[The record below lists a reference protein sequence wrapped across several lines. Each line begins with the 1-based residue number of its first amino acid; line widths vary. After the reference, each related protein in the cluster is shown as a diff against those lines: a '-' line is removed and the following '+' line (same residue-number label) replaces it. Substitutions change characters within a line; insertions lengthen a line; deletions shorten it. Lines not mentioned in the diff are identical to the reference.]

1 LKRASGVLMPI
12 FSLPSKYGI
21 GTFSKEAYDFID
33 WLKLSGQSYWQI
45 LPLGQT
51 GFGDSPYQS
60 FSSFAGNPYFIPLEN
75 LIKDGLLNES
85 EIIDID
91 FGDNQE
97 YIDYEKLYKERYR
110 VLNIAYSRFEPDKE
124 YADFT
129 NQNADWLDDY
139 ALFMTIKAMNND
151 APFYKLDEKIINRDK
166 KTLEE
171 IKLLY
176 KDKIGFFKFLQF
188 EFFKEWNKLKKYAND
203 NGIKIIGD
211 IPIYVSY
218 DSVDVWSSPYLFC
231 LDEKLRPKKVA
242 GCPPD
247 SFAPKGQLWGN
258 PIYDW
263 ESHKKDDFSWWI
275 KRFSHALKM
284 YDIVRIDHFR
294 GFSEYYEIPYG
305 ENTAENGEW
314 KKGPGIKLFNSL
326 SGILNPD
333 NVIAEDLGFITD
345 SVRDLIKA
353 TGFPGMKII
362 EFGFDKRD
370 SDPKNTHLP
379 NNYNRNSAVYT
390 STHDN
395 QTLISWYNAIESEE
409 KVNLRRYLADYNTDD
424 SKINI
429 PLISLCMRSVAD
441 TSIIP
446 IWDILGLTDKARINI
461 PGTDKNNWRWRL
473 KEIPSFEIADK
484 LNTMTKTFGR

>member
-1 LKRASGVLMPI
+1 MKRASGVLMPV

-21 GTFSKEAYDFID
+21 GSFSKEAYDFVD
-33 WLKLSGQSYWQI
+33 WLKIAGQSYWQI

-75 LIKDGLLNES
+75 LIKDGLLKDS
-85 EIIDID
+85 EIKDVD
-91 FGDNQE
+91 FGENEE
-97 YIDYEKLYKERYR
+97 YIDYEKLYKKRYS
-110 VLNIAYSRFEPDKE
+110 VLNLAFSRFKPSKDYEEFIDE
-124 YADFT
+124 
-129 NQNADWLDDY
+129 NSDWLGDY
-139 ALFMTIKAMNND
+139 ALFMAIKASNND
-151 APFYKLDEKIINRDK
+151 APFYKLDEKIIK
-166 KTLEE
+166 KDEEALEE
-171 IKLLY
+171 FKTKNRERIEFY
-176 KDKIGFFKFLQF
+176 KFLQF
-188 EFFKEWNKLKKYAND
+188 EFFKEWKKLKEYANK

-218 DSVDVWSSPYLFC
+218 DSVDVWSSPHLFC

-263 ESHKKDDFSWWI
+263 EYHKKENFSWW
-275 KRFSHALKM
+275 KRRFSHALKM

-305 ENTAENGEW
+305 ENTAENGVW
-314 KKGPGIKLFNSL
+314 KKGPGIDLFSSL
-326 SGILNPD
+326 SSILNSD
-333 NVIAEDLGFITD
+333 NVIAEDLGFITE
-345 SVRDLIKA
+345 SVKDLIKA

-370 SDPKNTHLP
+370 TDPDNTHLP
-379 NNYNRNSAVYT
+379 HNYSRNSAVYT

-395 QTLISWYNAIESEE
+395 QTLISWYDSIESEE
-409 KVNLRRYLADYNTDD
+409 KVNLRRYLSDYSTDD
-424 SKINI
+424 DKINT

-461 PGTDKNNWRWRL
+461 PGTNKNNWRWRI
-473 KEIPSFEIADK
+473 KEIPSLKIASE
-484 LNTMTKTFGR
+484 LNNITKTFGR